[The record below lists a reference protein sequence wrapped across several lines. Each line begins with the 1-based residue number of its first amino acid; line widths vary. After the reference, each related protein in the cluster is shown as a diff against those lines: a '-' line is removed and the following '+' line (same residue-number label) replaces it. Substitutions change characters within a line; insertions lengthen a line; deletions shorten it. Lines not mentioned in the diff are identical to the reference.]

1 MISSFSFQDFIAIL
15 WGAKAT
21 LALSAIAFTGGGL
34 GGLLVALLRTSE
46 VRPIRIAAAAYIDSF
61 QGTPLL
67 MQLFLVYYGLP
78 VFGLNVGPWVAVSLG
93 LTLNASAFLGEI
105 WRGGIQAVPLGQFE
119 AAKALGLGYLSRL
132 RHVVLPQA
140 FRLSLAPTIGF
151 LVQLIKGTALAAIV
165 GFVELTRSAQIVS
178 STTYRP
184 LIAFGFAGLVY
195 FLICFPISRY
205 GARQA
210 ERFGITR

>member
-1 MISSFSFQDFIAIL
+1 MISSFSFRDFVTIL
-15 WGAKAT
+15 LGAKAT
-21 LALSAIAFTGGGL
+21 LALSAIAFVGGGL
-34 GGLLVALLRTSE
+34 GGLLVAMLRTSE
-46 VRPIRIAAAAYIDSF
+46 FKPLRVTAAAYIDSF

-78 VFGLNVGPWVAVSLG
+78 VFGLNVGPWFAVSLG
-93 LTLNASAFLGEI
+93 LTLNSSAFLGEI
-105 WRGGIQAVPLGQFE
+105 WRGGIQSVPLGQSE

-184 LIAFGFAGLVY
+184 LLAFGLAGVVY
-195 FLICFPISRY
+195 FLICFPLSRY
-205 GARQA
+205 GARLA
-210 ERFGITR
+210 ERYKVTH